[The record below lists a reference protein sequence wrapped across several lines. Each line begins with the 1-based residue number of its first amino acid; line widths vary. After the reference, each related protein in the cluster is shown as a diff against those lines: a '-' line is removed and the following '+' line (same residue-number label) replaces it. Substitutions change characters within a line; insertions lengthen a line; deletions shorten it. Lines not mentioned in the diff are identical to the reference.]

1 MINKMNSGE
10 GIYWEC
16 NDRDDYYGFMWGLY
30 FTGMINDD
38 EKNEIFEKKKIVGR
52 WLKVFLRVCL
62 CLRGRFVVILDVY
75 IREMKGM
82 N

>member
-1 MINKMNSGE
+1 MNSGE

-16 NDRDDYYGFMWGLY
+16 NERDDYYGFMCGLY

-38 EKNEIFEKKKIVGR
+38 DKSGIFEKKMMIGR
-52 WLKVFLRVCL
+52 WLKVYLRVCIG
-62 CLRGRFVVILDVY
+62 LRGGFVVILDVY
-75 IREMKGM
+75 VREMKGM